1 MASAATPPPDAEP
14 PECPVCLSPFDAT
27 SAVPRVLPCGHSLCG
42 PCIASLPPALASA
55 SAASFRCP
63 LCLQCVPYSRALGP
77 SSLPKNLALLS
88 LLPSPPNPSSSRAA
102 AATAAPCP
110 LYLPLHADHS
120 HILSRFHH
128 AVLPESASPLPSTP
142 PRPTAAA
149 LAIGSLTSD
158 LGPPWFCARGD
169 PVSLLPVE
177 VPTDGAPTQES
188 SFYRPSH
195 AARVVAAI
203 DTLSSAAREEVFDL
217 VAASARLA
225 RRVCRVYGVWMGP
238 EEAPLWMVSERHSRG
253 VSGLLEERS
262 GGEEMV
268 AQIRAVGM
276 EVCEAFMGLHGEGLV
291 LGCLGLSCFC
301 LDRFGH
307 CLLDLNQAL
316 ALCRGVRAGVC
327 SSKSRVFMAPEVVA
341 LLHDKLLIKDHGF
354 NGLVG
359 SSSDA
364 WLLGCVLVAIVTGDE
379 QLAAGWNTDG
389 SYDDWMNEV
398 LMRFDASLVGTNLEP
413 LSAITASCLNYDP
426 ESRPDIA
433 DIWKC
438 ISGSLVN
445 SSIGALAPNDDL
457 VSQKSFL
464 CLLLGELSSMCS
476 EFGAV
481 NSDDSILPYQD
492 SDDKNSTLDDASSAG
507 FINKEVVM
515 AGMDEPQCGG
525 RYKSSTL
532 LAHRD
537 CVTGLAIGGGFLFSS
552 SYDKTI
558 NVWSLQDFSHIQSLK
573 GHEHKITA
581 IAVVENDSQLLCI
594 SGDSGSGIFVW
605 CVDASHNNEPL
616 NKWYENND
624 WLYRGIHC
632 LAVSGTGYLYT
643 GSKDKSIKA
652 WSLED
657 YSLRCT
663 MTGHKSTVSCLSVA
677 CGILYSG
684 SWDGSIRS
692 WWISDHNPLSVLED
706 GIPGSITPV
715 LSISTEDNLVVSSY
729 ENGCLKIW
737 KDGVLVK
744 SLKLQNGAIY
754 ATKLNGKWLYAGGWD
769 KILNIQELLGESEVE
784 IRDVASITCDSI
796 ITSILYWDERLIIG
810 LSNRDI
816 KVCIIFVLLFIY
828 PALEV
833 STYKL
838 QGYKSV
844 QNLYIL
850 WTTTKGRI
858 CADVEN

>member
-1 MASAATPPPDAEP
+1 MLNRPSARCASP
-14 PECPVCLSPFDAT
+14 PFDAT

-88 LLPSPPNPSSSRAA
+88 LLPSPPNPSSSRAAAAAA

-203 DTLSSAAREEVFDL
+203 DSLSSAAREEVFDL

-398 LMRFDASLVGTNLEP
+398 LMRFDASLVDTNLEP

-433 DIWKC
+433 DIWKY
-438 ISGSLVN
+438 
-445 SSIGALAPNDDL
+445 
-457 VSQKSFL
+457 
-464 CLLLGELSSMCS
+464 
-476 EFGAV
+476 
-481 NSDDSILPYQD
+481 DSIQPYQD

-507 FINKEVVM
+507 FINKEVGM

-616 NKWYENND
+616 NK
-624 WLYRGIHC
+624 C
-632 LAVSGTGYLYT
+632 
-643 GSKDKSIKA
+643 KDKSIKA

-816 KVCIIFVLLFIY
+816 KVY
-828 PALEV
+828 
-833 STYKL
+833 YK
-838 QGYKSV
+838 GP
-844 QNLYIL
+844 
-850 WTTTKGRI
+850 
-858 CADVEN
+858 